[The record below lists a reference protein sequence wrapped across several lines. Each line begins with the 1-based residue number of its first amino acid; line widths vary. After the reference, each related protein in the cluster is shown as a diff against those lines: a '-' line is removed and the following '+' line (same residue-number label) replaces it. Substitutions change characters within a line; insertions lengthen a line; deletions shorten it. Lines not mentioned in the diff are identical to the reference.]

1 MSEQVASKGILR
13 APHKIAFPYTRSLGP
28 ALSRFLTGLRDGKV
42 VGSKTPSGVVHVPPQ
57 EFDPETMATISEYVE
72 VGQAGVVTSW
82 SWVNSP
88 RKTHPLD
95 HAFAFA
101 MVKLDGADIPF
112 LHAVDAGSE
121 ENMKTGMRVQIRWAS
136 ERTGSILDI
145 ACFEPEVGA

>member
-1 MSEQVASKGILR
+1 MSADTATDNILR
-13 APHKIAFPYTRSLGP
+13 APHRIEFPYTRSLGP

-42 VGSKTPSGVVHVPPQ
+42 VGSKTPSGKVHVPPL
-57 EFDPETMATISEYVE
+57 EFDPETTATISEYVE

-82 SWVNSP
+82 AWVKEP

-101 MVKLDGADIPF
+101 LVQLDGTDVAM
-112 LHAVDAGSE
+112 LHAVDAGCE
-121 ENMKTGMRVQIRWAS
+121 DNMKTGMRVKIRWAA

-145 ACFEPEVGA
+145 ACFEAEASA